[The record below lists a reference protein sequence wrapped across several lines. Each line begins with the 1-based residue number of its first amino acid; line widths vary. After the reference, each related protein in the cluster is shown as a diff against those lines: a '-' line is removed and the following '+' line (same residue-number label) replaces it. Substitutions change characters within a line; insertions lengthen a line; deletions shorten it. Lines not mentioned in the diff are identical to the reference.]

1 MLESALI
8 SLWILLI
15 LLLQGA
21 LAGGALAAGAWI
33 VWRYLE
39 RRASTKP
46 PSDRDEVVIHWV
58 PLVLAVLAAAWFA
71 FIWPAQQRAMP
82 QSMGGWNLL
91 APYLVNVLVIAGA
104 VWLVRK
110 MIAAGSGRLGPAS
123 RD

>member
-39 RRASTKP
+39 RRARPTP
-46 PSDRDEVVIHWV
+46 PPADRDEVVIHWV
-58 PLVLAVLAAAWFA
+58 PLVLVVMAAAWFA
-71 FIWPAQQRAMP
+71 FVWPAQRNAAP
-82 QSMGGWNLL
+82 PGMGWILI
-91 APYLVNVLVIAGA
+91 APYVVNILVITGI

-110 MIAAGSGRLGPAS
+110 AIASGAEQPRTGTTE
-123 RD
+123 